1 MSEMCDLHTFMIFV
15 VENLTAKKG
24 ITNEHESVDMKKL
37 LRGAEVELIK
47 VGDLISPQRGRRLV
61 RSQLE
66 EAGSY
71 AVYQN
76 SMKPPAYYHECS
88 ASAGTA
94 FVIVA
99 GAAGEVG
106 FSDAAFWAADD
117 VYYFPVTDGLNNKY
131 LYHFLLTKEHEILS
145 QVRRASIPRLSIA
158 VVENLKIPTPPL
170 HVKKKSSAW

>member
-1 MSEMCDLHTFMIFV
+1 
-15 VENLTAKKG
+15 
-24 ITNEHESVDMKKL
+24 MKKL